1 MSSQNRS
8 DDQELVS
15 KNLELIISSS
25 NYQLAHE
32 DRELLNSDEMRG
44 VRMLLEIHRS
54 VYASRKPPPSKLTP
68 VPPRSGPTD
77 GAATLAVNAAW

>member
-25 NYQLAHE
+25 TDKKQLFKE
-32 DRELLNSDEMRG
+32 KVESVRG
-44 VRMLLEIHRS
+44 S
-54 VYASRKPPPSKLTP
+54 
-68 VPPRSGPTD
+68 
-77 GAATLAVNAAW
+77 